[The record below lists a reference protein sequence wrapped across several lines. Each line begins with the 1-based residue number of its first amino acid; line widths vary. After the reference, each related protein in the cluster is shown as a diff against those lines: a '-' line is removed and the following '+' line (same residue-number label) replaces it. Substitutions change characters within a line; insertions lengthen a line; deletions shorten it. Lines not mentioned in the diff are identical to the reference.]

1 MKRVASTSESSATRD
16 EPSRRIDCKR
26 DQWDLRE
33 SETRKEHDTFQ
44 NIKVPAIVA
53 GATEMQLDEETTNFM
68 SVLSL
73 ETRRK

>member
-33 SETRKEHDTFQ
+33 SETRKEYDTF
-44 NIKVPAIVA
+44 KYCKALAVVA
-53 GATEMQLDEETTNFM
+53 GATELQLDEETTNFM
-68 SVLSL
+68 SILSL